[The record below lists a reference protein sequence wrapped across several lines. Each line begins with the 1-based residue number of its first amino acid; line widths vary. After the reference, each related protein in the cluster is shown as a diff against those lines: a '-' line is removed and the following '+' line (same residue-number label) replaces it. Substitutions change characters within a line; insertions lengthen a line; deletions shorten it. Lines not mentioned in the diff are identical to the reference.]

1 VVCLHSLYWDGEKGG
16 LQVDLPSM
24 QENRDFVLEQFKK
37 VIREDHI
44 RAVYPTPYK
53 ISLSSKLY
61 DYFHNH
67 WEHEAPIRQLS

>member
-1 VVCLHSLYWDGEKGG
+1 
-16 LQVDLPSM
+16 M

-61 DYFHNH
+61 DYFHNL